1 MNMSLTKFGEIPQS
15 MLDEISSLIN
25 ESYTILGE
33 PMGGS
38 VDLEVF
44 EKSEEEQFFATHDA
58 LEGKPRI
65 RVYVN
70 KLLPLTKLVGSAGIR
85 RQIVH
90 SILHGSL
97 RFYLIKFPD
106 VLKKALH
113 QYGLTYDFGNSLLY
127 SIGMSAKEYEV
138 TDFLYSR
145 SFIDEQ
151 VAYARYIL
159 GPTGE
164 EVIAWRIASTN
175 KLQEVLYLAALIRDI
190 SCAVPLVYDE
200 KSGDEI
206 RQYIEQKL
214 AYVTLVARSGI
225 QRIIY
230 EGFNVLEEDTFEN
243 INLIAKLVTEE
254 ILATT
259 L

>member
-1 MNMSLTKFGEIPQS
+1 MNISLTKFGEISQS
-15 MLDEISSLIN
+15 MLDELLGLIN

-38 VDLEVF
+38 VALEIF
-44 EKSEEEQFFATHDA
+44 EKTKEEQFFATHDA
-58 LEGKPRI
+58 LEGNPRI

-70 KLLPLTKLVGSAGIR
+70 KLLELPKSVGSAGIR
-85 RQIVH
+85 RQVVH

-97 RFYLIKFPD
+97 RFYLIKFPN
-106 VLKKALH
+106 VLKKVLQ
-113 QYGLTYDFGNSLLY
+113 QYGLSYDFGNSLLY

-138 TDFLYSR
+138 TDFLYSK

-159 GPTGE
+159 EPTSE
-164 EVIAWRIASTN
+164 EVLAWRIASTN
-175 KLQEVLYLAALIRDI
+175 KLQEVLYLVSIVRDT

-200 KSGDEI
+200 RFGDEI
-206 RQYIEQKL
+206 RRYIEQKL
-214 AYVTLVARSGI
+214 ACITLVARSGI
-225 QRIIY
+225 ERIIY
-230 EGFNVLEEDTFEN
+230 EGFNVLGVDTFEN
-243 INLIAKLVTEE
+243 INLIAELVTKD